1 MFERS
6 REGRPL
12 KLLTVLDEFNRQCLA
27 IKVVRRQ
34 SSFDVLRLL
43 PGLMLAHG
51 SPKSIRSD
59 NGPKSVA
66 KAMRQW
72 LSRLGVETLFIEPG
86 SP

>member
-34 SSFDVLRLL
+34 SSLDVLRLL
-43 PGLMLAHG
+43 PGLMLGHG
-51 SPKSIRSD
+51 SPK
-59 NGPKSVA
+59 
-66 KAMRQW
+66 
-72 LSRLGVETLFIEPG
+72 
-86 SP
+86 